1 MGITSV
7 LGFLGSGV
15 NVAKDV
21 VKNVGK
27 AFIDI
32 GKDIAQVTYDTGK
45 FFGEVA
51 VTGTLGMLNALPG
64 IGGALADGLVAG
76 TSALFG
82 EDSFVTQGV
91 TSLMEFS
98 KNVGSTAVNT
108 FRTITTGVADTI
120 NNFSGTAAKKL
131 GLDAKGASDNFF
143 GPNSAFDKSFG
154 DKSKFKN
161 LTKTQEDV
169 NALTKA
175 FDSAAKSDPALN
187 IDLTPF
193 DVDNLG
199 PSSIDLSSNVAKAT
213 AEPINLESTIGLGK
227 ETLGQAVGLDVAGA
241 AKPSLLQRG
250 YEGAK
255 KSVKRGVV
263 AAKDAAIK
271 QITDA
276 PETLLTEYVSG
287 KIRDKI
293 YGTPEAPEAPDYGSS
308 YAGYASG
315 NVVQAN
321 TIQSRSS
328 TLSADQFMR
337 PYQPRSGSWGYNAT
351 QSNVYG
357 QRMSQLYKPQ
367 NV

>member
-1 MGITSV
+1 MGI
-7 LGFLGSGV
+7 LGLLASGY
-15 NVAKDV
+15 NIGKDV

-45 FFGEVA
+45 LFGEVA

-76 TSALFG
+76 TSAIFG

-108 FRTITTGVADTI
+108 FKNITIGVADTV
-120 NNFSGTAAKKL
+120 NNFSGTAAKAL
-131 GLDAKGASDNFF
+131 GLDVKGASDNFF

-154 DKSKFKN
+154 DNSRFKN
-161 LTKTQEDV
+161 LTKSQEDI

-175 FDSAAKSDPALN
+175 FDTAAKSDPTLN

-193 DVDNLG
+193 DVNNLG
-199 PSSIDLSSNVAKAT
+199 PSSTDLASNVAKAT
-213 AEPINLESTIGLGK
+213 AEPVNLERTLGLGK
-227 ETLGQAVGLDVAGA
+227 ETVGQAVGLDVAGA

-255 KSVKRGVV
+255 KSVKRGVG

-271 QITDA
+271 EITDA
-276 PETLLTEYVSG
+276 PEALLTEYVSD
-287 KIRDKI
+287 KIRNKI
-293 YGTPEAPEAPDYGSS
+293 YGEPEAAPEAPDYGSS

-337 PYQPRSGSWGYNAT
+337 PYEPRSGSWGYNAT

>member
-1 MGITSV
+1 MGIESV
-7 LGFLGSGV
+7 FGLLSAGYNAS
-15 NVAKDV
+15 KDI

-27 AFIDI
+27 AFRDI

-45 FFGEVA
+45 LFGEVA

-64 IGGALADGLVAG
+64 IGGALADGLIAG

-98 KNVGSTAVNT
+98 KNVGNTAVNT
-108 FRTITTGVADTI
+108 FRNITTGVADTV

-154 DKSKFKN
+154 DNSKFKD
-161 LTKTQEDV
+161 LTKSQEDID
-169 NALTKA
+169 ALTKA
-175 FDSAAKSDPALN
+175 FDTAAKSDPALN

-213 AEPINLESTIGLGK
+213 AEPINLESTIGLSK
-227 ETLGQAVGLDVAGA
+227 ETLGEAVGLDA
-241 AKPSLLQRG
+241 APSLLQKG
-250 YEGAK
+250 LAGAK
-255 KSVKRGVV
+255 RSIKRGVG
-263 AAKDAAIK
+263 AAKDLAIK
-271 QITDA
+271 EVTDA
-276 PETLLTEYVSG
+276 PEALLTEYVSDKVRG
-287 KIRDKI
+287 KI
-293 YGTPEAPEAPDYGSS
+293 YGEPEAPEVPDYGSS

-328 TLSADQFMR
+328 TLNADQFMR

-357 QRMSQLYKPQ
+357 QRMGQLYKPQ

>member
-1 MGITSV
+1 M
-7 LGFLGSGV
+7 
-15 NVAKDV
+15 
-21 VKNVGK
+21 
-27 AFIDI
+27 
-32 GKDIAQVTYDTGK
+32 
-45 FFGEVA
+45 A

-76 TSALFG
+76 TSAIFG

-108 FRTITTGVADTI
+108 FKNITIGVADTV
-120 NNFSGTAAKKL
+120 NNFSGTAAKAL

-154 DKSKFKN
+154 DNSRFKN
-161 LTKTQEDV
+161 LTKSQEDI

-175 FDSAAKSDPALN
+175 FDTAAKSDPTLN

-193 DVDNLG
+193 DVNNLG
-199 PSSIDLSSNVAKAT
+199 PSSTDLASNVAKAT
-213 AEPINLESTIGLGK
+213 AEPVNLDRTLGLGK
-227 ETLGQAVGLDVAGA
+227 ETVGQVEVLDVAGA
-241 AKPSLLQRG
+241 AKPSLLKRG

-255 KSVKRGVV
+255 KSVKRGVG
-263 AAKDAAIK
+263 AAKDAAVK
-271 QITDA
+271 EITDA
-276 PETLLTEYVSG
+276 PEALLTEYVSG
-287 KIRDKI
+287 KVRDKI
-293 YGTPEAPEAPDYGSS
+293 YGKPEAPEAPEAPDYGSS

-321 TIQSRSS
+321 TVQSRSS
-328 TLSADQFMR
+328 NLSADQFMR
-337 PYQPRSGSWGYNAT
+337 PYEPRSGSWGYNAT

>member
-1 MGITSV
+1 MGI
-7 LGFLGSGV
+7 LGVISSGI
-15 NVAKDV
+15 NIAKDV
-21 VKNVGK
+21 VKDVGK
-27 AFIDI
+27 AFLDI

-82 EDSFVTQGV
+82 EDSFITQGV
-91 TSLMEFS
+91 SSLMEFS
-98 KNVGSTAVNT
+98 KNVGNTAVNT

-213 AEPINLESTIGLGK
+213 AEPINLESTIGLSK
-227 ETLGQAVGLDVAGA
+227 ETLGEAVGLDA
-241 AKPSLLQRG
+241 APSLLQRG
-250 YEGAK
+250 LTGAK
-255 KSVKRGVV
+255 RSIKRGVG
-263 AAKDAAIK
+263 AAKDLAIK
-271 QITDA
+271 EVTDA
-276 PETLLTEYVSG
+276 PETLLTEYVSDKVRG
-287 KIRDKI
+287 KL
-293 YGTPEAPEAPDYGSS
+293 YGEPEAPEVPDYGSS

>member
-1 MGITSV
+1 MGI
-7 LGFLGSGV
+7 LGFLSSGYDI
-15 NVAKDV
+15 AKDV

-45 FFGEVA
+45 FLGEVA

-64 IGGALADGLVAG
+64 IGGALADGLIAG
-76 TSALFG
+76 TSAVFG

-98 KNVGSTAVNT
+98 KNVGNTAVNT
-108 FRTITTGVADTI
+108 FRNITTGVADTV

-154 DKSKFKN
+154 DNSKFKD
-161 LTKTQEDV
+161 LTKSQEDID
-169 NALTKA
+169 ALTKA
-175 FDSAAKSDPALN
+175 FDTAAKSDPALN

-193 DVDNLG
+193 DVNNLG
-199 PSSIDLSSNVAKAT
+199 PSSTDLASNVAKAT
-213 AEPINLESTIGLGK
+213 AEPINLESTIGLSK
-227 ETLGQAVGLDVAGA
+227 ETLGEAVGLDVA
-241 AKPSLLQRG
+241 PSLLQRG
-250 YEGAK
+250 LSGAK
-255 KSVKRGVV
+255 RSIKRGVG
-263 AAKDAAIK
+263 AAKDLAIK
-271 QITDA
+271 EITDA
-276 PETLLTEYVSG
+276 PEALLTEYVST
-287 KIRDKI
+287 KVRDKI

-328 TLSADQFMR
+328 TLNADQFMR